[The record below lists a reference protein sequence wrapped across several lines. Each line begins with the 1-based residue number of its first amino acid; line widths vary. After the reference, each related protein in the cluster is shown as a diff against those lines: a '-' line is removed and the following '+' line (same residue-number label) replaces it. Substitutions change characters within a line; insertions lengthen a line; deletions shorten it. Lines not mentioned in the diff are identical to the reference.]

1 MKNILP
7 IFFLSSRLIFFIM
20 HQQFL
25 RITPMQKNGAQILLE
40 GLLHHGEKTIF
51 GYPGGAVIPLYDTL
65 LQYPE
70 LNHILVRHEQG
81 AAFAANGYARI
92 TGKPGVCLATS
103 GPGAT
108 NLVTGVAD
116 AMMDSVPM
124 IVLTGQVFSTLLGT
138 DAFQE
143 TDALGIMLP
152 IVKHSYAITS
162 AKDIAQTVSEAFYL
176 ANSGRPGPVHIDITK
191 DAFLEMTE
199 FDGFPKPQIAGYKPT
214 LKPNPRQLEKVKEAI
229 SQSEKPIAIIGHGA
243 LISGAFDE
251 VKEFLETTGIPC
263 VQTLLGLSTVSSE
276 HPQNL
281 GMLGMH
287 GQVYANYAVHNADL
301 IISLGSRFDDR
312 ITGKLDEFTRSAK
325 FIHFDIDP
333 AEVGKNVKD
342 VLVPVVGDIKESLQ
356 EILPRLEKTEFP
368 KWMKQIDEWKQEYAI
383 QKVHAC
389 HDERCKENIRA
400 WDVLEILAEET
411 NGEAVVVPDVG
422 QHQMWTAQ
430 SYPYKV
436 PNSHLYSGGLG
447 AMGFSLPAAMGAKVG
462 APEREVWSISGD
474 GGFQMNCQEMMTLIQ
489 EGIPLKIAILNNNY
503 LGMVRQWQELFESG
517 YSFVDMQN
525 PDFVKLAE
533 AYGIPAFKAT
543 NAKEAREYIQKC
555 RDIDGPTLIEFHIAK
570 EENVFPMVPQG
581 KSLGD
586 TRIE

>member
-1 MKNILP
+1 MSTQQKTH
-7 IFFLSSRLIFFIM
+7 SSCR
-20 HQQFL
+20 
-25 RITPMQKNGAQILLE
+25 KNGAQILLE
-40 GLLHHGEKTIF
+40 GLLHHQENIIF

-70 LNHILVRHEQG
+70 IRHILVRHEQG
-81 AAFAANGYARI
+81 AAFGANGYARI

-162 AKDIAQTVSEAFYL
+162 AKDIAPAVSEAFCL
-176 ANSGRPGPVHIDITK
+176 ASSGRPGPVHIDITK
-191 DAFLEMTE
+191 DAFLEE
-199 FDGFPKPQIAGYKPT
+199 IDFEGFPSVNIPGFKPT
-214 LKPNPRQLEKVKEAI
+214 VEPNLRQLQKVADAI
-229 SQSEKPIAIIGHGA
+229 QNAEKPIAIVGHGT
-243 LISGAFDE
+243 LISKAFEE
-251 VKEFLETTGIPC
+251 VKDFLETTGIPC
-263 VQTLLGLSTVSSE
+263 VQTLLGLSSVSSD

-287 GQVYANYAVHNADL
+287 GQVYANYAVHDADL

-312 ITGKLDEFTRSAK
+312 ITGKLDQFTRKAQ

-333 AEVGKNVKD
+333 AEIGKNVKD
-342 VLVPVVGDIKESLQ
+342 TLIPVVGDIKTSLQ
-356 EILPRLEKTEFP
+356 KLSPLLSNTSFP
-368 KWMKQIDEWKQEYAI
+368 KWMEQIQTWKKEYEPE
-383 QKVHAC
+383 KVHAC
-389 HDERCKENIRA
+389 HEDRCKEHMRA
-400 WDVLEILAEET
+400 WDVLTLLAEET
-411 NGEAVVVPDVG
+411 NGQAVVVPDVG

-447 AMGFSLPAAMGAKVG
+447 AMGFSLPAGMGAQVG

-474 GGFQMNCQEMMTLIQ
+474 GGFQMNSQELMTLVQ

-525 PDFVKLAE
+525 PDFVALGK
-533 AYGIPAFKAT
+533 AYGIPSFKAT
-543 NAKEAREYIQKC
+543 NPVAARKYILKC
-555 RDIDGPTLIEFHIAK
+555 RNIQGPTLIEFRIAN
-570 EENVFPMVPQG
+570 E
-581 KSLGD
+581 
-586 TRIE
+586 